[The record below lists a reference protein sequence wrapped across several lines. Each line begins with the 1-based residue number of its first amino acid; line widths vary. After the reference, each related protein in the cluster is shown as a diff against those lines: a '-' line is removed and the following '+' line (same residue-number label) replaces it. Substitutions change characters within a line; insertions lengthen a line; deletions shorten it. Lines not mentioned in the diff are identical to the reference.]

1 MKGFIQLTVVAAFM
15 AVLAA
20 ATLPLQSVGGLKVG
34 DKAPDFK
41 LKNVDGKAY
50 SLQDVKD
57 ANGNKPKGYV
67 LVFTCNSCPVAQMY
81 EDRIIALHNKL
92 APQGYPVVA
101 IQPNDPAVQPAD
113 GFEQM
118 KVRAR
123 DRQYPFLY
131 LFDDGQKVYPQ
142 YGAGRTPEVYLL
154 DDQLTVQYHGAID
167 NNSEDETA
175 VTKRYVESA
184 VAALQ
189 KGEKPDP
196 AEVKAIGC
204 SIKAKRS

>member
-1 MKGFIQLTVVAAFM
+1 MKGILQFSVIVTAF
-15 AVLAA
+15 ALLAA
-20 ATLPLQSVGGLKVG
+20 AMPLQSVGGLKIG
-34 DKAPDFK
+34 DKAPEFK
-41 LKNVDGKAY
+41 LKNVDGKMY

-57 ANGNKPKGYV
+57 ANGKKPKGYV
-67 LVFTCNSCPVAQMY
+67 VVFTCNSCPVAQMY
-81 EDRIIALHNKL
+81 EDRIIELHNKL

-101 IQPNDPAVQPAD
+101 VQPNDPAVQPAD

-123 DRQYPFLY
+123 DMKYPFLY

-142 YGAGRTPEVYLL
+142 FGAGRTPEVYLF
-154 DDQLTVQYHGAID
+154 DQDLILQYHGAID
-167 NNSEDETA
+167 DNSEDATA

-189 KGEKPDP
+189 KGENPSP